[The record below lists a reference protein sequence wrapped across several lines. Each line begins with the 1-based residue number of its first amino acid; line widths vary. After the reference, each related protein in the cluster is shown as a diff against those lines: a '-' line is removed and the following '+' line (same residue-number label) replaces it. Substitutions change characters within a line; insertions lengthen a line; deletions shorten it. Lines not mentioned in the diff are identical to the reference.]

1 MDVNTSGVLYNQ
13 QLAGYKAALEPSVG
27 EQARFPGFNRLRANN
42 RVFEPVFTLH
52 NTLTND
58 CLHQMASSEEFLQH
72 FGLRLAQLIAPA
84 TPIQTVQQAI
94 TQTLAEATAISNG
107 TAVPPQQANNE
118 ERQLELVFVH
128 DCR

>member
-1 MDVNTSGVLYNQ
+1 MPMNGCDPQV
-13 QLAGYKAALEPSVG
+13 
-27 EQARFPGFNRLRANN
+27 
-42 RVFEPVFTLH
+42 
-52 NTLTND
+52 
-58 CLHQMASSEEFLQH
+58 ASSEEFLQH

-94 TQTLAEATAISNG
+94 KQTLAEATAISAG
-107 TAVPPQQANNE
+107 TAVPTQQDAKE

>member
-1 MDVNTSGVLYNQ
+1 MQY
-13 QLAGYKAALEPSVG
+13 
-27 EQARFPGFNRLRANN
+27 
-42 RVFEPVFTLH
+42 TLIIDF
-52 NTLTND
+52 L
-58 CLHQMASSEEFLQH
+58 LQMASSGEFLQH

-94 TQTLAEATAISNG
+94 SQTLAEATAISNG
-107 TAVPPQQANNE
+107 TVMPPQQAKNE

>member
-1 MDVNTSGVLYNQ
+1 V
-13 QLAGYKAALEPSVG
+13 
-27 EQARFPGFNRLRANN
+27 NN
-42 RVFEPVFTLH
+42 RVFEPAFTSLY
-52 NTLTND
+52 TLTNG
-58 CLHQMASSEEFLQH
+58 CLLQMASSEEFLQH

-94 TQTLAEATAISNG
+94 SQTLAEATAISNG
-107 TAVPPQQANNE
+107 TAVPPQHATNE

>member
-1 MDVNTSGVLYNQ
+1 
-13 QLAGYKAALEPSVG
+13 
-27 EQARFPGFNRLRANN
+27 
-42 RVFEPVFTLH
+42 
-52 NTLTND
+52 
-58 CLHQMASSEEFLQH
+58 MASSEEFLQH

-84 TPIQTVQQAI
+84 TPTQTVQQAI
-94 TQTLAEATAISNG
+94 TQTLAEATAISNR

>member
-1 MDVNTSGVLYNQ
+1 
-13 QLAGYKAALEPSVG
+13 
-27 EQARFPGFNRLRANN
+27 
-42 RVFEPVFTLH
+42 
-52 NTLTND
+52 
-58 CLHQMASSEEFLQH
+58 MASSEEFLQH

-94 TQTLAEATAISNG
+94 SQTLAEATAISNG
-107 TAVPPQQANNE
+107 KAMPPQQANNE